1 MIASLDVSI
10 TREEVTIA
18 GEVRFVVVV
27 NVDVSIEIV
36 IVVVVI
42 VVVLV
47 IRASSKAVI
56 QSFKLRF
63 FALKQ

>member
-27 NVDVSIEIV
+27 IEEIRKSSMIV
-36 IVVVVI
+36 T
-42 VVVLV
+42 
-47 IRASSKAVI
+47 K
-56 QSFKLRF
+56 SFKLSL
-63 FALKQ
+63 FAKN